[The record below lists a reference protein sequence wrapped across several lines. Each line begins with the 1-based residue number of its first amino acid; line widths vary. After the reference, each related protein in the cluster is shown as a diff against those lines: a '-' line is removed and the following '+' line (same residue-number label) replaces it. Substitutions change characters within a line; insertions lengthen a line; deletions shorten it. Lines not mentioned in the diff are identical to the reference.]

1 MSLLRGWKQ
10 GLTVV
15 GIFLL
20 VFLGLRYLFPFL
32 LPFMLGLVLA
42 LTAEPGAKFLQR
54 SLHFS
59 PAGAS
64 FAAVTAVLALLA
76 GGVWLIFSVLARRMM
91 DLLQAFSGGAGQ
103 LSEGLDALEGW
114 AVSLA
119 QKAPEALSEP
129 LTVRAMC
136 IGTAQHLHQG
146 GLACAVFAADRQDL
160 IRAQID

>member
-42 LTAEPGAKFLQR
+42 LIAEPGAKFLQR

-64 FAAVTAVLALLA
+64 FAAVTAVLTLLIGA
-76 GGVWLIFSVLARRMM
+76 VWLIFSVLTRRMLG
-91 DLLQAFSGGAGQ
+91 LLQTFSGAGQ
-103 LSEGLDALEGW
+103 LSEGLVALKGW
-114 AVSLA
+114 AVTLA
-119 QKAPEALSEP
+119 QKAPEA
-129 LTVRAMC
+129 
-136 IGTAQHLHQG
+136 
-146 GLACAVFAADRQDL
+146 DRKSVV
-160 IRAQID
+160 